1 MRPVLFALFTLTAFA
16 QPPGQQWWNHVE
28 FLASDKLEGRDTG
41 SEGHRIAAQYVAEQF
56 TRLGLQ
62 PAGTNGWFQPVPF
75 DTRRVE
81 DEGSSLTLFSGGTE
95 TKLTIGKEAIFRAPA
110 SIQPA
115 LRAPLVFA
123 GYALQAPEQNHDDLR
138 GLDLKGKVAVF
149 LAAAPKAWPA
159 PMAAHLQNIENR
171 WEGLRRAGAIGFIT
185 LYKTEPLPWPRIA
198 VSRFQTQMTAR
209 MRGAANFEGLRFA
222 VTFNRQHADLLFAG
236 TGHTLESLL
245 QLAEGDSP
253 LPRFPLRKE
262 IAVTAQVT
270 TGSVESQ
277 NVAAL
282 LPGRTKEYVA
292 ITAHLDHTGLARS
305 MAEDKISNGAMDN
318 ASGVAA
324 VLEIARRLKA
334 AGPLRR
340 GVLFLLVTGEEKGLQ
355 GSRYFTHHPTV
366 PIRQIAANLNFD
378 MFLPLF
384 PLRSLVQF
392 GGDESTLGDL
402 AKEIGTE
409 FGIASAPDPM
419 PSQVLFIRSDQYN
432 FVLQGVP
439 SLMPLFGYQKGSPEE
454 KIQQEWLQT
463 RYHAV
468 TDDVAQPVDKQA
480 AERFIDYMTALTR
493 RAASDKDRPVWKP
506 ESYFR
511 RFAR

>member
-1 MRPVLFALFTLTAFA
+1 MRPFLFALIALAAPA
-16 QPPGQQWWNHVE
+16 QTPAERWWSHIE

-41 SEGHRIAAQYVAEQF
+41 SEGHRLAAQYAADEF
-56 TRLGLQ
+56 ARIGLQ

-81 DEGSSLTLFSGGTE
+81 DEGSSITLLSAGTE
-95 TKLTIGKEAIFRAPA
+95 TKLTIGKEAILRAPA
-110 SIQPA
+110 SIQTP
-115 LRAPLVFA
+115 LRTPLVFA

-138 GLDLKGKVAVF
+138 GLDLKGKIAVF

-171 WEGLRRAGAIGFIT
+171 WEALRRAGAIGFVA

-198 VSRFQTQMTAR
+198 VMRFETQMIAR
-209 MRGAANFEGLRFA
+209 MRGASNLEGLRFA
-222 VTFNRQHADLLFAG
+222 LTFNHRHADLLFAG
-236 TGHTLESLL
+236 TGHTMESLL
-245 QLAEGDSP
+245 KLAEGDAP
-253 LPRFPLRKE
+253 LPRFPLQKE
-262 IAVTAQVT
+262 IAVTAKVT
-270 TGSVESQ
+270 AGTVESQ

-305 MAEDKISNGAMDN
+305 LAEDKISNGAMDN

-324 VLEIARRLKA
+324 VLELARRLKA

-355 GSRYFTHHPTV
+355 GSRFFTHNPTV
-366 PIRQIAANLNFD
+366 PIRQIVANLNFD

-384 PLRSLVQF
+384 PLRSLVHF
-392 GGDESTLGDL
+392 GGDESTLGDV

-409 FGIASAPDPM
+409 FGIASAPDPN
-419 PSQVLFIRSDQYN
+419 PGQVVFIRSDQYN

-454 KIQQEWLQT
+454 KIQQEWFQT

-468 TDDVAQPVDKQA
+468 TDDVSQPVDKAA

-493 RAASDKDRPVWKP
+493 RAANDKDRPAWKAN
-506 ESYFR
+506 SYFR